1 MAERRRDADMPG
13 QMRKIMAYLGLVDD
27 EYDDYDDLSER
38 SRPAPRPARPS
49 RPEPRDRYEDDRYDR
64 AGRNE
69 PRDRYDR
76 YERDVREVHEPR
88 EQPYGTVSRIRP
100 VTHDGTP
107 AGGRGLAPIPPRPVP
122 SPMSPQ
128 ARPFVVAPTRFTD
141 AKEVGDHIR
150 QSNAV
155 IVNLQSADRDLQR
168 RMIDFCS
175 GIAYAL
181 NCEMER
187 VAHQVFLLTPTNV
200 TVSPEERARLQARNF
215 NGD

>member
-1 MAERRRDADMPG
+1 MPG

-38 SRPAPRPARPS
+38 SRPAPRPARSS
-49 RPEPRDRYEDDRYDR
+49 RPEPRDQYDDDRYDR
-64 AGRNE
+64 GGRSE

-76 YERDVREVHEPR
+76 DQRDQRDQRDFR

-100 VTHDGTP
+100 VTQDGSP
-107 AGGRGLAPIPPRPVP
+107 AGSRGPAPVPPRPVV

-128 ARPFVVAPTRFTD
+128 ARPFVVAPTRFSD

-150 QSNAV
+150 QSNPV

-181 NCEMER
+181 GCEMER
-187 VAHQVFLLTPTNV
+187 VADQVFLLTPTNV
-200 TVSPEERARLQARNF
+200 TVSAEERARLQARGF
-215 NGD
+215 NDD